1 MVIHYFTFV
10 AMESREILASLGYR
24 SMDEIIGRT
33 DLLHAVPLV
42 EHPKAYALDLQRI
55 LADPD
60 PSRTRPRKRVQPRND
75 RPGDVPLDNRILAD
89 AAPGL
94 NTGTPVQLAY
104 PIRNENRTV
113 GARVAGAIALK
124 FSDKGLP
131 ENTISIRFDGTAG
144 QSFGAFLANG
154 MRMVLH
160 GEANDYVGKGMT
172 GGEIVIVPP
181 EHAAFEASENVIIG
195 NTVLYGATGGQLFVA
210 GRAGERFAVRNSG
223 AIAVVEGLGSHGC
236 EYMTGGIV
244 VVLGETGVNFGA
256 GMSGGIAYVL
266 DETGEFPRRFN
277 PELVQMERV
286 KDAEDREMLKSL
298 LTKHHVLT
306 GSKRAAEILDGWQ
319 RSLPKFWKVFSSV
332 PAAKTRPSDVLQRDI
347 APVAERN
354 A

>member
-10 AMESREILASLGYR
+10 AREVREHLARLGYR
-24 SMDEIIGRT
+24 SLDEVIGRT
-33 DLLHAVPLV
+33 DLLQAVPLA
-42 EHPKAYALDLQRI
+42 EYPKAYALDLKRL

-75 RPGDVPLDNRILAD
+75 RPGDVPLDNRILKD
-89 AAPGL
+89 AAPSL
-94 NTGTPVQLAY
+94 KAGTPVQLAY
-104 PIRNENRTV
+104 RIRNENRTV

-124 FSDKGLP
+124 HGDKGLP
-131 ENTISIRFDGTAG
+131 ENTISIQFDGTAG

-154 MRMVLH
+154 MRLVLR

-172 GGEIVIVPP
+172 GGEIVIVAP
-181 EHAAFEASENVIIG
+181 EHAAFVPSENVIIG

-223 AIAVVEGLGSHGC
+223 AIAVVEGVGNHGC

-244 VVLGETGVNFGA
+244 VILGETGVNFGA

-266 DETGEFPRRFN
+266 DEAGEFSKRFN
-277 PELVQMERV
+277 PELVQIERV
-286 KDAEDREMLKSL
+286 KDAEDAEMLKSL

-319 RSLPKFWKVFSSV
+319 RCQPKFWKVFSNV
-332 PAAKTRPSDVLQRDI
+332 PVAKTRPSDVLRRDLM
-347 APVAERN
+347 PVAERK

>member
-10 AMESREILASLGYR
+10 AMEAREILASLGYR
-24 SMDEIIGRT
+24 SLDEIIGRT
-33 DLLHAVPLV
+33 DLLHAVPLA
-42 EHPKAYALDLQRI
+42 EYPKAYALDLQRI

-60 PSRTRPRKRVQPRND
+60 PSRTRPRKRVQPRNH

-89 AAPGL
+89 VKSCMDA
-94 NTGTPVQLAY
+94 GTPIQLAY
-104 PIRNENRTV
+104 PIRSENRTV
-113 GARVAGAIALK
+113 CARVAGAVALNHG
-124 FSDKGLP
+124 DRGLP
-131 ENTISIRFDGTAG
+131 ENTINIRFDGSAG

-154 MRMVLH
+154 MRVVLR

-181 EHAAFEASENVIIG
+181 EHAAFEACENVIIG

-277 PELVQMERV
+277 SELVQMERV
-286 KDAEDREMLKSL
+286 KDAEDVEMLKSL

-319 RSLPKFWKVFSSV
+319 RTLPKFWKVLSSV
-332 PAAKTRPSDVLQRDI
+332 PAAKTRPGDVLRRDI